1 MYLSIAMAPKQTIA
15 KNKAAPKTSAK
26 VQKPLKVNDFFETV
40 HIVSDFYIYF
50 FYVYILFS
58 T

>member
-50 FYVYILFS
+50 FYVYI
-58 T
+58 